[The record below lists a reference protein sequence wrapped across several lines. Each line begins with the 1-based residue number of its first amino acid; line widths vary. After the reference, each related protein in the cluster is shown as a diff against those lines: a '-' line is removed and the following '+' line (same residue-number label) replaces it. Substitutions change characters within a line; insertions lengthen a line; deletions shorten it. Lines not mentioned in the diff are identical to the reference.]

1 MHLVIYIFR
10 LLTIPCLLSIC
21 LTASA
26 QLKDTIHTPKKTN
39 IFHYALKFLKRN
51 SGDTSTQQ
59 GLLTTKSEDAFLPYE
74 GKIIR
79 NIFINRYGFEKTF
92 IDTAQK
98 INYFGTRLLNKFH
111 KNTREWALRDALFIR
126 ENSKLIPYKLG
137 DNERYL
143 RSLDYI
149 QDARILVRPV
159 ANSKDS
165 VDVYV
170 VTKDLFSLNGELNN
184 LSPGKFKG
192 KVGDV
197 NLLGAAQN
205 LHANILVQKNRDP
218 AFGFGLAYTKYNIK
232 NSFID
237 ATAGIST
244 INPDLRDGT
253 NDEHATY
260 FSLQRNLI
268 SQYSHVA
275 GGFTAGL
282 YQSHNNYF
290 RSNEIYYDYKY
301 TLFDG
306 WIGYNLGVKKFI
318 NDQTRRNKQFISLR
332 YYNTNF
338 KNTPDQVEGKL
349 NFRFNNKEAMLA
361 QFTFFK
367 QEYYKTNYLYG
378 FGTTEDIPYGYNI
391 AFTSGYYRQS
401 YLSRPY
407 AGIDANRYK
416 VYTKGDIVQYFLRA
430 GSFWNEGKMQD
441 AAVLVGVSAFS
452 RLLLFQNL
460 KLRQYAQ
467 LSFAK
472 QFNRTGLDALSI
484 NNNFGIRYFR
494 DDSVRGTQRI
504 SLHSETIS
512 FINYKVLGFKFSP
525 FAFADVT
532 ALTPENSFQKTS
544 CYYGIGGGL
553 RIRNENLVFRTT
565 ELRVI
570 YFPRKAG
577 QTNSFA
583 AYFRINIQFRYN
595 NNYVREPDI
604 IQVNSDYQNNVF

>member
-1 MHLVIYIFR
+1 MKYIFK
-10 LLTIPCLLSIC
+10 LLTILCLLIIC
-21 LTASA
+21 FRVSA
-26 QLKDTIHTPKKTN
+26 QLKDTIQAPKKNN
-39 IFHYALKFLKRN
+39 IFHYALKFIKRN
-51 SGDTSTQQ
+51 SSDTATQQ
-59 GLLTTKSEDAFLPYE
+59 GLLTTKSEDAFLPYD

-92 IDTAQK
+92 TDTAQK
-98 INYFGTRLLNKFH
+98 INYFGTRLLNKLH

-126 ENSKLIPYKLG
+126 ENSRLIPYQLA

-149 QDARILVRPV
+149 QDARILVKPV
-159 ANSKDS
+159 EKSTDS

-170 VTKDLFSLNGELNN
+170 VTKDLFSFNGELNN

-192 KVGDV
+192 KIGDV

-205 LHANILVQKNRDP
+205 LQANILVQKNRSST
-218 AFGFGLAYTKYNIK
+218 FGIGLAYTKYNIK

-244 INPDLRDGT
+244 INPDLRDGI
-253 NDEHATY
+253 NDEYATY

-275 GGFTAGL
+275 GGFTAGVH
-282 YQSHNNYF
+282 QSYNNYH
-290 RSNEIYYDYKY
+290 RPDEIFYDYKY
-301 TLFDG
+301 TLFDA
-306 WIGYNLGVKKFI
+306 WIGYNIGVKKFI
-318 NDQTRRNKQFISLR
+318 KDPTRRNKQFISLR

-349 NFRFNNKEAMLA
+349 NFRFNDKEALLA

-401 YLSRPY
+401 YLARPY

-416 VYTKGDIVQYFLRA
+416 VYLRGDIVQYFLRA
-430 GSFWNEGKMQD
+430 GSFWNKGKVQD
-441 AAVLVGVSAFS
+441 VSVLFGASAFS
-452 RLLLFQNL
+452 RLLLFKDL
-460 KLRQYAQ
+460 KLRQYGQ
-467 LSFAK
+467 LSFAR
-472 QFNRTGLDALSI
+472 QFNRTGLDPLSI

-494 DDSVRGTQRI
+494 DDSVRGNQRI
-504 SLHSETIS
+504 SLHSETIG

-525 FAFADVT
+525 FVFTDVT
-532 ALTPENSFQKTS
+532 ALTPEKNFQRTGL
-544 CYYGIGGGL
+544 YYGVGGGL
-553 RIRNENLVFRTT
+553 RMRNENLVFRTA
-565 ELRVI
+565 ELRVV

-577 QTNSFA
+577 QANSFA
-583 AYFRINIQFRYN
+583 AYFRINIQFKYN
-595 NNYVREPDI
+595 SNYVREPDI